1 MTGFISVLLRSFK
14 RAVKSTL
21 HFLGYQLVPV
31 SGVAAENVDFLAAK
45 KIKDSHYYSQYV
57 GPCPLFSPWLGN
69 PDFKAFFDGVEPY
82 TLVPPE
88 RCYILLTLARNAV
101 NVPGDFAECG
111 VWKGGTTLMLARVLN
126 GRSDKTLYLFDSFE
140 GLPEVDREKD
150 SWFQKGQYSAGSV
163 TLVEDLLR
171 DFKRTVNIRPGWI
184 PNTFKGLENRRY
196 AFVHIDVDIYQST
209 LDCCKYFYP
218 RMVPG
223 GMMLFDEYA
232 FAAAAGEKQA
242 VDEFFTD
249 KPEIPIVLVTG
260 QALVLKLPAPDDVGL
275 ATSRAA

>member
-1 MTGFISVLLRSFK
+1 MTEFFSVLLQSFK
-14 RAVKSTL
+14 RSVKSTL
-21 HFLGYQLVPV
+21 LLLGYQLVPV
-31 SGVAAENVDFLAAK
+31 TGAADEDVDFRAAK
-45 KIKDSHYYSQYV
+45 KVKDSQYYSQYV
-57 GPCPLFSPWLGN
+57 RPCPLFSPWLGH
-69 PDFKAFFDGVEPY
+69 PDFTKFFDGVEPY

-88 RCYILLTLARNAV
+88 RCYILLNLARNAV
-101 NVPGDFAECG
+101 NLPGDFAECG
-111 VWKGGTTLMLARVLN
+111 VWKGGTALMLARVLN
-126 GRSDKTLYLFDSFE
+126 GRTEKTLYLFDSFD

-150 SWFQKGQYSAGSV
+150 SWFQKGQYSTGSV
-163 TLVEDLLR
+163 TVVEDLLR
-171 DFKRTVNIRPGWI
+171 DFQRIVNIRRGWI
-184 PNTFKGLENRRY
+184 PETFKGLENHRY
-196 AFVHIDVDIYQST
+196 AFVHIDVDIYQSN

-218 RMVPG
+218 RIVPG

-242 VDEFFTD
+242 VDEFFAN